1 MEPGAKK
8 KLADAVSATGG
19 VTDPL
24 ADMEVDAEAFD
35 VKRIASIYASR
46 DGERWWTKA
55 WFNGREK
62 GEPAKEVTSRQ
73 LIISFVKGR
82 INRDQ
87 WLTQFYP
94 KQMQICN
101 NAVEKTRQQLLSL

>member
-1 MEPGAKK
+1 MI
-8 KLADAVSATGG
+8 
-19 VTDPL
+19 DPL
-24 ADMEVDAEAFD
+24 EDLEIEAESYD

-62 GEPAKEVTSRQ
+62 GEPAREVSSRQ

-87 WLTQFYP
+87 WLTQFYSE
-94 KQMQICN
+94 QMQICQK
-101 NAVEKTRQQLLSL
+101 AEEQTRQQLLGLSI